1 MLTYILDMDSI
12 RTKHLLTDLSPN
24 FKMAPEATRLNNDF
38 IYNPRKSLVALIIW
52 FFQYFIILLITRC
65 LTVCR
70 LFKDYPSVPCYK
82 FLMKRYN
89 FNAFYNFFLN
99 WKSKF
104 HHYSLR
110 DKIRFFFCLA
120 VLHWYRK
127 SFISVRVISLFRD
140 TLCLK
145 RSKLLP

>member
-89 FNAFYNFFLN
+89 FNDFYNFFLTEN
-99 WKSKF
+99 RNFIIIPYGIKLDS
-104 HHYSLR
+104 SS
-110 DKIRFFFCLA
+110 CLA

-145 RSKLLP
+145 RSK